1 MSASI
6 VDIIIDKDKACAG
19 ETLSGTICP
28 CLTNASIFLDPH
40 AKITLSFMGREYC
53 AVKFTE
59 AETEGVPGKQ
69 EFEEK
74 TVYETRDI
82 INVKQPLEISASNK
96 AAFPFSFSLPQS
108 IPSSFVLSDTN
119 KLEYSITLF
128 VNGKIIGKLKGI
140 EIRGARVTNTNL
152 DAKRFAQ
159 PRTEGVKF
167 CSCFS
172 YGSGE
177 ITFGGCATS
186 NTPKGDDIM
195 VGYACKNNSN
205 IDLSQITVELREL
218 VYTKAQGHKDT
229 KMTVIAS
236 EEINTGSE
244 KLKSALPTNT
254 TVEYDSINKQLFQM
268 LNDDSNAQFA
278 ISTEKAVPD
287 YAGRLLKI
295 SHTIKITVKTPTKYS
310 PNPSAKI
317 PCCIIT
323 TGAVQ
328 PIQHNF
334 LHSSYSVDTNG
345 TESINAAL
353 KIKRHDTQSS
363 DSSDSSEASMESL
376 KFEYDVQGL
385 KKMRDVILSKSSSS
399 SSSSGSEIVEI
410 VDSDDVSIDDT
421 VVVMQKNV
429 KAAEA
434 ILIPLPPI
442 VDHELVPKLDKSSY
456 DDLSI
461 LRTWGNEHPHVL
473 KNLTPLQT
481 DSMVLKIKNTM
492 ERPEAGEILAKAMGP
507 YFTCKHVMALLAYR
521 ESYEKTDMVNR
532 VAGMVGD
539 PENKGEII
547 AALTK
552 YELLVCGEALKLGI
566 YAEE

>member
-19 ETLSGTICP
+19 ENLSGTIYP
-28 CLTNASIFLDPH
+28 CLKNASIFPDPH

-53 AVKFTE
+53 AVTFTE
-59 AETEGVPGKQ
+59 AETEGVPGRRQ
-69 EFEEK
+69 FEER

-82 INVKQPLEISASNK
+82 INVEQPLDISGSNK

-108 IPSSFVLSDTN
+108 LPSSFVLSDTN
-119 KLEYSITLF
+119 KLAYSITLF
-128 VNGKIIGKLKGI
+128 VNGKTSGKLKGI
-140 EIRGARVTNTNL
+140 EIRGARVTNTNF

-172 YGSGE
+172 SGSGE

-186 NTPKGDDIM
+186 NTPKGDDII

-218 VYTKAQGHKDT
+218 VYTKAHGHKDT

-268 LNDDSNAQFA
+268 LNDDSNAQIA

-295 SHTIKITVKTPTKYS
+295 SHTINITVKIPTKYC

-317 PCCIIT
+317 PCCIVA
-323 TGAVQ
+323 TGA
-328 PIQHNF
+328 IQAIKHNF
-334 LHSSYSVDTNG
+334 LCSSYSADTNG
-345 TESINAAL
+345 IDSIKAAP
-353 KIKRHDTQSS
+353 KIKCYDTQSS

-385 KKMRDVILSKSSSS
+385 KKMRDVILSKSSD
-399 SSSSGSEIVEI
+399 SSSSGSEIGEI
-410 VDSDDVSIDDT
+410 VDNDDVSIDDT
-421 VVVMQKNV
+421 VVVMQNILE
-429 KAAEA
+429 AAEA
-434 ILIPLPPI
+434 ILIPLPPG

-461 LRTWGNEHPHVL
+461 LHMWGNEHPHVL
-473 KNLTPLQT
+473 KDLTPLQT
-481 DSMVLKIKNTM
+481 DAMVLKIKNSM

-507 YFTCKHVMALLAYR
+507 NFTCKHVVALLAYR